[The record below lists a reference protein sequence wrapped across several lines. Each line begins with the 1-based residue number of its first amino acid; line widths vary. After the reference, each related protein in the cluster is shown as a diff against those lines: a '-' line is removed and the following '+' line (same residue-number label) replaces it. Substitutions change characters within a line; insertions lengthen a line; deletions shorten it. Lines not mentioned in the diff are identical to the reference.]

1 MRSCS
6 KSDYVPASDANVQWN
21 MIKTYPEQLSELAKS
36 AGIDLKDAFAKA
48 GIPTSTYYRSVK
60 GKRHMTCETAAR
72 VASAIAELGRQ

>member
-1 MRSCS
+1 MQTCS
-6 KSDYVPASDANVQWN
+6 GT
-21 MIKTYPEQLSELAKS
+21 MIKTYPEQLNELAES